1 MNKSEIWQHHWVSF
15 HVNQN
20 TRRRP
25 KPFEMFLLKTMP
37 GPAYAARAVFH
48 FVFRLE
54 IICLQTS

>member
-15 HVNQN
+15 HINQN

-25 KPFEMFLLKTMP
+25 KPFEMP